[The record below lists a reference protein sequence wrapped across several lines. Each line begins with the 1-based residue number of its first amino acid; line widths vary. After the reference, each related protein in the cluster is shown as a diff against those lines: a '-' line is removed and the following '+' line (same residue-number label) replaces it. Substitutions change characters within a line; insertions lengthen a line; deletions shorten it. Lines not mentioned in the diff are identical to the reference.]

1 MAENKPAVWVFC
13 EQANDEPLKIGL
25 ELLAKGRTLAD
36 QLDTELVAVI
46 LGKDLRAAAPC
57 LIKGGAD
64 RVLAV
69 QHPDLAEY
77 AAEPYAD
84 VLVQLAKERQ
94 PVVWLFGAT
103 FVGRDLA
110 PVVAVGLETG
120 LSADCTELTIGADGL
135 LHQIVPA
142 FRGMAT
148 IICPAARPQ
157 MATVRPGVFQALPP
171 DETRQGEVEWLT
183 AEPVKA
189 RLQTIGRQRYADQG
203 APLEEAERVV
213 AGGAGIDGQE
223 GWDLL
228 NQLAQALGA
237 AVGATRPPLD
247 DGFVAEGQM
256 IGQSGKTVR
265 PKLYIGIGIS
275 GEMQHLVGIQDAEL
289 VIAINKDP
297 KAAIFPAADYG
308 IVGDY
313 KQIVPLL
320 LEQLQM
326 ERQV

>member
-1 MAENKPAVWVFC
+1 M
-13 EQANDEPLKIGL
+13 
-25 ELLAKGRTLAD
+25 LAKGRTLAD

-120 LSADCTELTIGADGL
+120 LSADCTELTIGATDFASK
-135 LHQIVPA
+135 PA

-148 IICPAARPQ
+148 IICPQPVPDGYGQTGSFPNPYLLTKPPGRGG
-157 MATVRPGVFQALPP
+157 MAGGRAGKSP
-171 DETRQGEVEWLT
+171 
-183 AEPVKA
+183 
-189 RLQTIGRQRYADQG
+189 LQTIGRQRYADQVRPWKKRNRWWQVPALMG
-203 APLEEAERVV
+203 KKAE
-213 AGGAGIDGQE
+213 
-223 GWDLL
+223 LL

-237 AVGATRPPLD
+237 AGCYPPPLD
-247 DGFVAEGQM
+247 GGFVAED
-256 IGQSGKTVR
+256 K
-265 PKLYIGIGIS
+265 
-275 GEMQHLVGIQDAEL
+275 
-289 VIAINKDP
+289 
-297 KAAIFPAADYG
+297 
-308 IVGDY
+308 
-313 KQIVPLL
+313 
-320 LEQLQM
+320 
-326 ERQV
+326 